1 MNGWIFVALA
11 VTANVV
17 TNFSLK
23 IAVRKIETGSPGQIV
38 LGLIKTPYTWIGL
51 FGAAVLLVSFMAA
64 IRTLPLSS
72 AYSALTAL
80 AIASITFIEWWGQGE
95 PMALVK
101 IAGLAMAIGGV
112 ILIAT
117 NSQ

>member
-1 MNGWIFVALA
+1 MNGWSFVALA

-95 PMALVK
+95 PMSLV
-101 IAGLAMAIGGV
+101 
-112 ILIAT
+112 
-117 NSQ
+117 

>member
-23 IAVRKIETGSPGQIV
+23 IAVRKVETGSASTI
-38 LGLIKTPYTWIGL
+38 LLSLIKTPYTWVGL
-51 FGAAVLLVSFMAA
+51 AAAAVLLVSFMVA

-95 PMALVK
+95 PMALAK
-101 IAGLAMAIGGV
+101 IVGLVLVVGGV
-112 ILIAT
+112 VLVTANT
-117 NSQ
+117 Q

>member
-23 IAVRKIETGSPGQIV
+23 IAVRKVETGSVGTI
-38 LGLIKTPYTWIGL
+38 LLSLAKTPYVWIGL
-51 FGAAVLLVSFMAA
+51 AGAAVLLVSFMVA

-80 AIASITFIEWWGQGE
+80 AIASITFIEWWGQSE
-95 PMALVK
+95 PMALAK
-101 IAGLAMAIGGV
+101 IVGLVLAVGGV
-112 ILIAT
+112 VLIAANT
-117 NSQ
+117 Q